1 VQRRL
6 AVRVRVVER
15 EAEVVQEADLG
26 SNVAS
31 T

>member
-15 EAEVVQEADLG
+15 EAEVVQQADLG